1 MITSPR
7 SGSGSF
13 IDTLRFFLQATRH
26 LKQTLDSIHIHMV
39 KKRETAPGFT
49 KNTVSIPQ
57 TKKFYKKSQKTH
69 YNYNLGTAN
78 LNPED
83 GCLHVR
89 WNWPVSAAV
98 RYTETGKSQ
107 FNPISFPDQ
116 FIFCVSLFVSFRV
129 RLPSRD
135 TKEKGKTK
143 AKVEAKSFYLIYL
156 NT

>member
-7 SGSGSF
+7 SGSF
-13 IDTLRFFLQATRH
+13 IDTLRFFLQVTRH

-39 KKRETAPGFT
+39 KKRETAPLKTQFQSLRLKSTT
-49 KNTVSIPQ
+49 KSHKNPTIICASYAIA
-57 TKKFYKKSQKTH
+57 YSG
-69 YNYNLGTAN
+69 NLGTAN

-129 RLPSRD
+129 RLP
-135 TKEKGKTK
+135 
-143 AKVEAKSFYLIYL
+143 
-156 NT
+156 